1 MASASEPSQ
10 GWLFDPGIDVA
21 RLRHVQGRLMQ
32 AKRSHNTER
41 AYAHSWSQFER
52 WCGKAGR
59 RALPASAETVSL
71 FVAWCLE
78 EGYRLKTIRLRLA
91 AVASRHSQ
99 EGHDSPVTG
108 EVRKLLQAAAREK
121 TEEPAG
127 KSALTPDQVR
137 RICDRLEDRVP
148 RDVRDRAI
156 ILLGFASGWRRSEL
170 AALRL
175 ADVKLEPRKGLIVRL
190 RRSKTDQLG
199 QGRVV
204 GIHYGKRK
212 ETCPVRAYE
221 AWLKVRGEWRGP
233 LFTRI
238 NKAGEVL
245 RDGLSGES
253 ILDIVKRCLER
264 IGVDSASY
272 GAHSLRSGMITAAAE
287 SGADASAIMGRS
299 GHRSLSTVI
308 SYIRPA
314 QVFSQ
319 NPLANVL

>member
-1 MASASEPSQ
+1 MSAAVEPVQ
-10 GWLFDPGIDVA
+10 GWLFDPGIDMA

-52 WCGKAGR
+52 WCSRAGR
-59 RALPASAETVSL
+59 RALPATAETVSL

-91 AVASRHSQ
+91 AIAFQHAHK
-99 EGHDSPVTG
+99 GHDSPVNE

-127 KSALTPDQVR
+127 KSALTPAQIR
-137 RICDRLEDRVP
+137 RICDRLQADVP

-156 ILLGFASGWRRSEL
+156 LLLGFASGWRRSEL

-175 ADVKLEPRKGLIVRL
+175 ADVKLEPRKGLVLRL

-212 ETCPVRAYE
+212 DTCPVRAYE
-221 AWLKVRGEWRGP
+221 AWLQVRGEWRGP
-233 LFTRI
+233 LFTRV

-253 ILDIVKRCLER
+253 ILDIVKRCLAL
-264 IGVDSASY
+264 IGVDPASY
-272 GAHSLRSGMITAAAE
+272 GAHSLRAGMITAAAE
-287 SGADASAIMGRS
+287 SGADASAIMGRT
-299 GHRSLSTVI
+299 GQRSLQTLMG
-308 SYIRPA
+308 YIRPA
-314 QVFSQ
+314 QAFSA